1 MHSLGGV
8 FSVCQDRAVLRRYP
22 IRSVA
27 SQDPIVENREN
38 SMVFTFL
45 THKRTL
51 KNSFF
56 CDLMCVV
63 ANFDESGIIGI
74 RHRAITSHS
83 RRKRFMA
90 KRATGNIM
98 GGGVKESILAV
109 APGGGVEAFL
119 DDGCCQ
125 FLP

>member
-1 MHSLGGV
+1 
-8 FSVCQDRAVLRRYP
+8 
-22 IRSVA
+22 
-27 SQDPIVENREN
+27 
-38 SMVFTFL
+38 MVFTFL

-74 RHRAITSHS
+74 HPCAITSHS
-83 RRKRFMA
+83 LGKRFMA
-90 KRATGNIM
+90 KRATANIM

-109 APGGGVEAFL
+109 APGGGVKAFL
-119 DDGCCQ
+119 DVGCCR
-125 FLP
+125 FCHETLPKVNVLIT